1 MNPLAVGIDLGT
13 TYSVIAAL
21 DDQGRPFVI
30 PNAEGQLSTP
40 SVVFADNK
48 RVLVGEDAKQAQA
61 EGEENVASFF
71 KRWMGNS
78 EYRRSLGDKEWSPEE
93 LSAEVLRKLVRD
105 AEVFLKRPVKEA
117 VITVPAYFD
126 DHQRRATISA
136 GRKAGL
142 NVLQIIN
149 EPTAAALA
157 LGLKREHEDVLV
169 LVYDLGG
176 GTFDV
181 TLVDINSTE
190 YRVLGTDGDH
200 QLGGKDWDD
209 TVARWFG
216 ASFEEKYQIDIF
228 GDSAAFSELRV
239 ACEDAKK
246 KLSDVNSAR
255 LTYAYQKQKHSDDLT
270 REKLQALTGHLL
282 ERTAT
287 LCEQTLA
294 DAGKTWADLSGVL
307 LVGGSTRMPMVR
319 EYVQRMSGK
328 PGMQSVSPDHAVAE
342 GAAICAGQLLAR
354 TLKGLTPLYRLPG
367 RRQRII
373 DVMSH
378 SLGMIAE
385 STDGTRYINSIII
398 KKNLSIPCVEMRP
411 YQFVTTPNGPNEIEV
426 YATQGESDLPSACT
440 LLRKYRIS
448 GLRHR
453 GDGGTVVDIS
463 YHYDEN
469 GVVNVTAV
477 ERTSSARLT
486 VTEET
491 VGENLDWLSS
501 PPRKAKNNHVMAY
514 LAVDLSGSMS
524 GDPLEKAK
532 DAAIEFLRQSDLSK
546 CAIGLVVFSDKVR
559 VELQSCQNAKAI
571 ESAIK
576 GMRVGWNLGFGN
588 LSSPFAEMLRVMEH
602 HDGPR
607 FVVLMT
613 DGMWCRPDVAIT
625 QADKCK
631 AAGIQTIAI
640 GFGSANKDF
649 LERVATTQSGAYFTT
664 LNELTATFGTIARE
678 IAETGGGQFSGS
690 GKTLRFLS
698 RS

>member
-1 MNPLAVGIDLGT
+1 MKPLAVGIDLGT

-21 DDQGRPFVI
+21 DDQGRPIVI

-40 SVVFADNK
+40 SVVFVDNGS
-48 RVLVGEDAKQAQA
+48 VIVGEDAKQAQA
-61 EGEENVASFF
+61 LGEDNVASFF
-71 KRWMGNS
+71 KRWMGNP
-78 EYRRSLGDKEWSPEE
+78 EYRRSLGDQEWSPED
-93 LSAEVLRKLVRD
+93 LSAQVLRKLVRD
-105 AEVFLKRPVKEA
+105 AEALLKQPVKQA

-136 GRKAGL
+136 GLKAGL
-142 NVLQIIN
+142 DVLQIIN

-157 LGLKREHEDVLV
+157 LGLKREDEDLLV

-216 ASFEEKYQIDIF
+216 GSFEEKYQVDIF
-228 GDSAAFSELRV
+228 ADSAAFNELRV
-239 ACEDAKK
+239 ACEEAKK
-246 KLSDVNSAR
+246 KLSDVHSTR
-255 LTYAYQKQKHSDDLT
+255 LTYVYQKQKHSDDLT
-270 REKLQALTGHLL
+270 REKLQELTGHLL

-294 DAGKTWADLSGVL
+294 DAGKKWSDLAGVL

-319 EYVQRMSGK
+319 EYVNRMSGK
-328 PGMQSVSPDHAVAE
+328 PGIQSVSPDHAVAE
-342 GAAICAGQLLAR
+342 GAALCAGQLLAR
-354 TLKGLTPLYRLPG
+354 KQTGLTQLYRLPG
-367 RRQRII
+367 RQQRIV

-378 SLGMIAE
+378 SMGMIAE
-385 STDGTRYINSIII
+385 SSDGTRYINSIII
-398 KKNLSIPCVEMRP
+398 KKNLAIPCVEMRP
-411 YQFVTTPNGPNEIEV
+411 YQFVTTPNSSNEIEV
-426 YATQGESDLPSACT
+426 YATQGESPDPFACT
-440 LLRKYRIS
+440 LLRKYRIC
-448 GLRHR
+448 GLTHQ

-463 YHYDEN
+463 YHYNEN
-469 GVVNVTAV
+469 GVVDVTAV
-477 ERTSSARLT
+477 ERARSAKLT
-486 VTEET
+486 VIEEPID
-491 VGENLDWLSS
+491 ENLEWLSG
-501 PPRKAKNNHVMAY
+501 PPRRTRSSHVMAY
-514 LAVDLSGSMS
+514 LAVDLSGSMA
-524 GDPLEKAK
+524 GTPLEKAK
-532 DAAIEFLRQSDLSK
+532 EAAVEFLRQSDLSK
-546 CAIGLVVFSDKVR
+546 CSIGLVVFSDKVR
-559 VELQSCQNAKAI
+559 VELESCQNAKAA

-576 GMRVGWNLGFGN
+576 GMQIGWPLGYGN
-588 LSSPFAEMLRVMEH
+588 MASPFAEMLQLLKQ

-613 DGMWCRPDVAIT
+613 DGMWCRPDVAIS
-625 QADKCK
+625 QADACRE
-631 AAGIQTIAI
+631 AGIQTIAI
-640 GFGSANKDF
+640 GFGSANKEF

-690 GKTLRFLS
+690 GKALRFVS
-698 RS
+698 RH